1 MRQLA
6 DRVDSSEMRANGGVV
21 ASSEMRAY
29 AQWMG
34 LTLAERRAITE
45 TTATRYRLV
54 SKRGKS
60 RILDELCANTGWHRG
75 HARKALAAALQPKIV
90 AAGRARPVKY
100 GPEVIAALTV
110 CWTVLGMP
118 AGKRLAPMLGELVA
132 VLRHFGELS
141 IDDDTA
147 LLLTSMSA
155 ATIDRRLADERAQ
168 HKIKGRVGTKPGS
181 LLKSQIPVRT
191 WAEWDDAVPGFVEID
206 TVFHDG
212 GNRGGGHAFTL
223 TVTDIATGWTENRSL
238 PDRAAKTVLAA
249 LNDIACRMPFPV
261 LGVDSDNGS
270 EFINDD
276 LLAWCQGRQITFTR
290 ARPGNKNDGCHVEQ
304 KNWSVVRTVVGYHRY
319 DTAAE
324 LLLLNEIWQ
333 LQSKLTNY
341 FHPQQKLISK
351 TRTGARVSRKHDRAA
366 TPFHRAIDHP
376 GMTVERIVG
385 LTRTYSLINPAATQR
400 QIQALTAQLF
410 TLATSKAAPGAPAP
424 INKRAR
430 LREATNPPTRAS

>member
-1 MRQLA
+1 
-6 DRVDSSEMRANGGVV
+6 
-21 ASSEMRAY
+21 MRAY

-45 TTATRYRLV
+45 AAAARYQLA

-60 RILDELCANTGWHRG
+60 RILDELCANTGWHRS
-75 HARKALAAALQPKIV
+75 HARKALTAALQPKIV
-90 AAGRARPVKY
+90 TARSPRPVKY
-100 GPEVIAALTV
+100 GPEVIAALMV

-118 AGKRLAPMLGELVA
+118 VGKRLAPMLTELVA
-132 VLRHFGELS
+132 VLRHFRELVIS
-141 IDDDTA
+141 DETAA
-147 LLLTSMSA
+147 LLVSMSA
-155 ATIDRRLADERAQ
+155 ATIDRRLASERAKQ
-168 HKIKGRVGTKPGS
+168 KIKGRVGTKPGS

-249 LNDIACRMPFPV
+249 LNDIAARMPFPI
-261 LGVDSDNGS
+261 LGVDCDNGS

-276 LLAWCQGRQITFTR
+276 LLAWCQDRGITFTR

-304 KNWSVVRTVVGYHRY
+304 KNWTVVRTVVGYYRY
-319 DTAAE
+319 DTASE

-351 TRTGARVSRKHDRAA
+351 VRTGAKVSKKHDKAT

-376 GMTVERIVG
+376 GMPVERIVA

-400 QIQALTAQLF
+400 QVQALTAQL
-410 TLATSKAAPGAPAP
+410 LALTTSKAAPGAESPV
-424 INKRAR
+424 NKRAH
-430 LREATNPPTRAS
+430 LREATNTPSRAS